1 MKPDKKHPKKK
12 FNIGLVGCGAV
23 GLKRIN
29 SLDSNVKLI
38 GCTDINAYKTMQF
51 IKNFDKNK
59 NIKIFDNWLELI
71 NSPNID
77 IVIVATPHNLLSKIT
92 IAAIEAK
99 KNVLVEKPG
108 GCNSKDLLSMIKKAA
123 KNKVK
128 VHVGFNH
135 RYHPSLIKARKL
147 VNDGVIGELMF
158 IRARYG
164 HGGRI
169 GYEKEWRLNPKL
181 SGGGELIDQGIH
193 LIDLSRWFLGELV
206 NVHGYA
212 CNYFWNSQVEDNGF
226 MTLKTK
232 ENKVAFLH
240 ASCTEWKNIFS
251 MEIYG
256 KLGKLDLN
264 GLGGSYGLEKLT
276 FYKMSPKM
284 GPPKEKTW
292 KFPLNDVSWNLEMR
306 KFIKDI
312 EFNRKSN
319 SSLKDAYSALKIIE
333 KIYKVSGYDYRS

>member
-1 MKPDKKHPKKK
+1 
-12 FNIGLVGCGAV
+12 
-23 GLKRIN
+23 
-29 SLDSNVKLI
+29 
-38 GCTDINAYKTMQF
+38 
-51 IKNFDKNK
+51 
-59 NIKIFDNWLELI
+59 
-71 NSPNID
+71 
-77 IVIVATPHNLLSKIT
+77 
-92 IAAIEAK
+92 
-99 KNVLVEKPG
+99 
-108 GCNSKDLLSMIKKAA
+108 
-123 KNKVK
+123 
-128 VHVGFNH
+128 
-135 RYHPSLIKARKL
+135 
-147 VNDGVIGELMF
+147 MF

-206 NVHGYA
+206 NVQGYA

-264 GLGGSYGLEKLT
+264 GLGGNYGLEKLT

-284 GPPKEKTW
+284 GPPKKKTW
-292 KFPLNDVSWNLEMR
+292 KFPLNDVSWNLEMK